1 MVEKMKVL
9 KNGEQRNVILKSGI
23 YNEHELFVLYKAGY
37 IFCLGSLCQEIEFES
52 EYDIDRYMHTFR
64 VPLKICKELK
74 VGYNIEYNFYENIV
88 ITNDGM
94 TLPVIL

>member
-1 MVEKMKVL
+1 MKVR
-9 KNGEQRNVILKSGI
+9 KNSKQRNVILQSDR
-23 YNEHELFVLYKAGY
+23 YNEHELFDLYKRGY
-37 IFCLGSLCQEIEFES
+37 IFCLGSLAQEIDFET

-74 VGYNIEYNFYENIV
+74 VRYNTQYYFYENV
-88 ITNDGM
+88 AITNDGM

>member
-1 MVEKMKVL
+1 MKVR
-9 KNGEQRNVILKSGI
+9 KNSEQRNVILRSDEYTEPELFKMYKSGI
-23 YNEHELFVLYKAGY
+23 
-37 IFCLGSLCQEIEFES
+37 IFCLGSLCQEIEFET

-74 VGYNIEYNFYENIV
+74 VRYNTQYDFYENV
-88 ITNDGM
+88 AITNDGM

>member
-1 MVEKMKVL
+1 MKIR
-9 KNGEQRNVILKSGI
+9 KNGKQRNVILQSNI
-23 YNEHELFVLYKAGY
+23 YNEHELFVLYKCGY
-37 IFCLGSLCQEIEFES
+37 IFCLGSLGQKIDFET

-74 VGYNIEYNFYENIV
+74 VRYNNQYNCYENIA
-88 ITNDGM
+88 ITNNGR

>member
-1 MVEKMKVL
+1 MKVR
-9 KNGEQRNVILKSGI
+9 KNGEQRNVILKSEM
-23 YNEHELFVLYKAGY
+23 YNDHQLFALYENGY
-37 IFCLGSLCQEIEFES
+37 IFCLGSLGQEIEFDT

-74 VGYNIEYNFYENIV
+74 VRYNTQYDFYENV
-88 ITNDGM
+88 AITNDGI

>member
-1 MVEKMKVL
+1 MKIR
-9 KNGEQRNVILKSGI
+9 KNGKQRNVILKSDM

>member
-1 MVEKMKVL
+1 MKVR
-9 KNGEQRNVILKSGI
+9 KNGKQRNVILKSDI
-23 YNEHELFVLYKAGY
+23 YNEHQLFALYKAGY
-37 IFCLGSLCQEIEFES
+37 IFCLGSLCQEIEFET

-74 VGYNIEYNFYENIV
+74 VRYNTQYNSYENIA

>member
-1 MVEKMKVL
+1 MKVR
-9 KNGEQRNVILKSGI
+9 KNTKQRNVILKSDR
-23 YNEHELFVLYKAGY
+23 YNEHELLALYKSGH
-37 IFCLGSLCQEIEFES
+37 IFCLGSLCQEIDFET

-74 VGYNIEYNFYENIV
+74 VRYNTQYDFYENIA

-94 TLPVIL
+94 ILPVIL